1 MNKQLK
7 VALAVIVGAVVLCGT
22 GYVAIYFIAKQA
34 IGQMMMPITDPALAS
49 KIGHEIVNYTLPPG
63 YCEQS
68 ASSTL
73 GYKVVIIGPQ
83 SGITNAMTIVLM
95 EYPVGSNRSREE
107 VLEETDLTQE
117 DIDDRHMRIVS
128 TQTVTIQ
135 GQPVTLIT
143 YESIESGSQ
152 AYHWVSGIFPGKGN
166 TEVTISATSVKDAWD
181 QAVLDSFLASIK

>member
-7 VALAVIVGAVVLCGT
+7 MALAVIVGATVLCGT
-22 GYVAIYFIAKQA
+22 SYVAIYFIAKQA
-34 IGQMMMPITDPALAS
+34 VGQMMPITDPARAS

-68 ASSTL
+68 ASSAL

-95 EYPVGSNRSREE
+95 EYPVGSNRSWEE
-107 VLEETDLTQE
+107 VSQETDLMQE
-117 DIDDRHMRIVS
+117 NIDDQYMRTVS

-135 GQPVTLIT
+135 GQPVTLTT
-143 YESIESGSQ
+143 YESIGSNGP
-152 AYHWVSGIFPGKGN
+152 AYHWVSGIFPGRGN
-166 TEVTISATSVKDAWD
+166 TEVTITATSVKDAWN
-181 QAVLDSFLASIK
+181 QAVLDSFLASIR

>member
-1 MNKQLK
+1 MNKELK

-22 GYVAIYFIAKQA
+22 GYVAIYLIAKQTFS
-34 IGQMMMPITDPALAS
+34 QMMPITDPARAS

-63 YCEQS
+63 YREQS
-68 ASSTL
+68 ASSAL

-95 EYPVGSNRSREE
+95 EYPVGSNASQEE
-107 VLEETDLTQE
+107 VLRETDLPQE
-117 DIDDRHMRIVS
+117 DVDDQYMRIVS

-135 GQPVTLIT
+135 GQPVTLTT

-152 AYHWVSGIFPGKGN
+152 AYHSVNGIFSRKGN
-166 TEVTISATSVKDAWD
+166 MEVTISATSVKDAWD
-181 QAVLDSFLASIK
+181 QAALDSFLASIK